1 MPIRTRAVRRRGCD
15 VVRGEQRWC
24 CSQTD
29 EEGVRSRI
37 WLRCRDGG
45 WNELY
50 GWCSVCYCRWFWRWW
65 LVNYSIPP
73 CLHSHVTFALF
84 IYAYGKIT
92 FSSPPSCC
100 EIFWYAHNTFWHK
113 NIFKRNA
120 FLLWQG
126 ESNTTEHR
134 PAGIGARDSSWEILK
149 SPHGSFHIVK
159 AKRMGRRYD
168 ESPELLR
175 SRGLT
180 YLSSISH
187 AFVVV
192 INEDSPD
199 QCTAQILVWFVT
211 LVQTECH
218 VWLKRW

>member
-29 EEGVRSRI
+29 EEGVRSGI

-45 WNELY
+45 WNELH
-50 GWCSVCYCRWFWRWW
+50 GWCSVCYSRRFWRWW

-73 CLHSHVTFALF
+73 CLHAHVTFALYLRTRQDYF
-84 IYAYGKIT
+84 
-92 FSSPPSCC
+92 FQPC
-100 EIFWYAHNTFWHK
+100 IFLWNLFVCTHQTFWHK

-134 PAGIGARDSSWEILK
+134 PAGIGARDSSWEILR
-149 SPHGSFHIVK
+149 SPHGSFHLQVKCWTYLIHEIVK
-159 AKRMGRRYD
+159 AKRMGRRCD
-168 ESPELLR
+168 PSPELLR
-175 SRGLT
+175 SRSLM
-180 YLSSISH
+180 
-187 AFVVV
+187 
-192 INEDSPD
+192 
-199 QCTAQILVWFVT
+199 
-211 LVQTECH
+211 
-218 VWLKRW
+218 